1 MAAGAELRFIPAM
14 GNNWFTWALLSAV
27 AAALTAVLTKIGATG
42 VSANMATAV
51 RTVVVLVFA
60 WGLVFVGGDTAEFA
74 KLSRRN
80 LVFLTLSGIATGL
93 SWIAYVRA
101 LQLGEASKVASIDKL
116 SLLFVLVF
124 SVMVLR
130 EPLSAKT
137 LIGAALIC
145 CGGVVL
151 ALK

>member
-1 MAAGAELRFIPAM
+1 M

-42 VSANMATAV
+42 VSASMATAI
-51 RTVVVLVFA
+51 RTVVVLAFA
-60 WGLVFVGGDTAEFA
+60 WGLVFAVGDTAEFA

-80 LVFLTLSGIATGL
+80 LVFLALSGVATGL

-124 SVMVLR
+124 SVVVLR

-137 LIGAALIC
+137 LIGAGLIC